1 VSNVKRSRVKQ
12 GPRNS
17 HDPDAR
23 AVHRAAVAVGI
34 QITVASGILVLGV
47 LVAAFVFVFEHIPR
61 SSFIDINR
69 HHETTIDVGVVDL
82 LSAGVLIG
90 VVAIVLAATL
100 SLFATRRAVR
110 PLGDALRLQRNFV
123 ADASHEL
130 RTPLAVLDARLQ
142 LLQRGLPT
150 ADPTASVVAELRHD
164 TKTLIDIVNDLLA
177 SAELGGHGNTE
188 PVEVN
193 PIVALAVNSM
203 RLIAAEK
210 EVTVVVRDS
219 ARVSTMIPAAS
230 IHRCIVALLDNA
242 LDFAPRHSTITVSV
256 SARGTTAP
264 GKSARGTTAPGNSA
278 PGKSAHGKRAHGM
291 ARLAVSDQGEGIH
304 GIDPARIFDRF
315 ARSELAAGTTRT
327 GFGIG
332 LSLVRE
338 VVVRAG
344 GHAAVSYTGSS
355 GTEIELLIPLAR

>member
-1 VSNVKRSRVKQ
+1 MKRIPMNRGRVKS
-12 GPRNS
+12 N
-17 HDPDAR
+17 DPDAR

-34 QITVASGILVLGV
+34 QITVASSILVLGV
-47 LVAAFVFVFEHIPR
+47 LIAAIVFVFEHIPR
-61 SSFIDINR
+61 ATFTNISR
-69 HHETTIDVGVVDL
+69 HYETTIDVGVVDL

-90 VVAIVLAATL
+90 GVAIVLAATM

-110 PLGDALRLQRNFV
+110 PLGDALRIQRNFV

-130 RTPLAVLDARLQ
+130 RTPLTVLDARLQ
-142 LLQRGLPT
+142 LLQRGLPA
-150 ADPTASVVAELRHD
+150 ADPSAPIVAELRHD
-164 TKTLIDIVNDLLA
+164 TTTLIEIVNDLLA
-177 SAELGGHGNTE
+177 SADLRGHSNTE

-203 RLIAAEK
+203 RVIAAEK
-210 EVTVVVRDS
+210 EITVVVHDD
-219 ARVSTMIPAAS
+219 ALVSTTIPAAS

-242 LDFAPRHSTITVSV
+242 VRFAPRNSTITMSI
-256 SARGTTAP
+256 SAGHGRAGHGRAARG
-264 GKSARGTTAPGNSA
+264 GS
-278 PGKSAHGKRAHGM
+278 AHGM

-304 GIDPARIFDRF
+304 GIEPSRIFDRF
-315 ARSELAAGTTRT
+315 ARSETTSGLTRA

-332 LSLVRE
+332 LALVQD

-344 GHAAVSYTGSS
+344 GRAAVSYTGAT